1 MKSAAM
7 SDLPTQLS
15 PRTGE
20 HIVSTLRV
28 EVVDGPD
35 RGKFVVGGDVVSVGT
50 ARDNALPV
58 ADFTVSRYHLDVS
71 VKPGGILVSDLGST
85 NGTYI
90 GAVRIERAIVPPGT
104 LLRLGGTTIR
114 FDDAVRRTVPAPD
127 AGAREV
133 AGMIAVSPQMLRLF
147 ADIERIAATPT
158 SVLIVGESGTGKE
171 RVAQALHA
179 RSPRAGSPLVT
190 IDCGALSSSL
200 LASELFGHERGA
212 FTGADRQHKGAF
224 ERAEDGTV
232 FLDEIGEL
240 PAADQSSLL
249 GVLERRRFRRVGG
262 SSELDLDARVIAATN
277 RDLRAEVNTGR
288 FRQDL
293 YHRLAVVV
301 LRLAPL
307 RERREDIP
315 LLVEHFARDLGAD
328 GAIER
333 SEMGGGDPAG
343 SAGGAEG
350 KAPRW
355 IEDLFGAD
363 QLARWQKH
371 PWPGNVREL
380 RNAVEAA
387 LVVGPQ
393 PGGDP
398 APGPGGSLLAP
409 VYGPGDSPGHAGYAA
424 GYEIDDA
431 DRPLLP
437 YKDQRAAVV
446 RDFERGYLVRLMA
459 QAAGNVSQAA
469 RIAKMDRSHLIDLLH
484 RHGLKDRS

>member
-1 MKSAAM
+1 
-7 SDLPTQLS
+7 
-15 PRTGE
+15 
-20 HIVSTLRV
+20 
-28 EVVDGPD
+28 
-35 RGKFVVGGDVVSVGT
+35 
-50 ARDNALPV
+50 
-58 ADFTVSRYHLDVS
+58 
-71 VKPGGILVSDLGST
+71 
-85 NGTYI
+85 
-90 GAVRIERAIVPPGT
+90 
-104 LLRLGGTTIR
+104 
-114 FDDAVRRTVPAPD
+114 
-127 AGAREV
+127 
-133 AGMIAVSPQMLRLF
+133 
-147 ADIERIAATPT
+147 
-158 SVLIVGESGTGKE
+158 
-171 RVAQALHA
+171 
-179 RSPRAGSPLVT
+179 VT

-240 PAADQSSLL
+240 PGADQSSLL

-262 SSELDLDARVIAATN
+262 SAELDLDARVIAATN

-315 LLVEHFARDLGAD
+315 LLVEHFARELGAT
-328 GAIER
+328 GATSSIDE
-333 SEMGGGDPAG
+333 
-343 SAGGAEG
+343 
-350 KAPRW
+350 
-355 IEDLFGAD
+355 LFGAE
-363 QLARWQKH
+363 QLSRWQKH

-393 PGGDP
+393 PGGDVHTAPGPAP
-398 APGPGGSLLAP
+398 APGGFSLGL
-409 VYGPGDSPGHAGYAA
+409 GLG
-424 GYEIDDA
+424 DA
-431 DRPLLP
+431 DEPLPP

-446 RDFERGYLVRLMA
+446 REFERAYLGRLMA
-459 QAAGNVSQAA
+459 QAGGNVSHAA

-484 RHGLKDRS
+484 RHGLKG

>member
-1 MKSAAM
+1 MKPAAM
-7 SDLPTQLS
+7 SDLPTQLQ
-15 PRTGE
+15 PRAGE
-20 HIVSTLRV
+20 QIVSTLRV

-35 RGKFVVGGDVVSVGT
+35 KGKHVVGGDVVSVGT
-50 ARDNALPV
+50 ARDNALAI

-71 VKPGGILVSDLGST
+71 VRPGG
-85 NGTYI
+85 
-90 GAVRIERAIVPPGT
+90 
-104 LLRLGGTTIR
+104 
-114 FDDAVRRTVPAPD
+114 FDDAVRRAVPAPHG
-127 AGAREV
+127 GARSEL
-133 AGMIAVSPQMLRLF
+133 AGMIAVSPQMTRLF
-147 ADIERIAATPT
+147 ADIERVAATPT

-171 RVAQALHA
+171 RVAEALHA
-179 RSPRAGSPLVT
+179 RSPRVGAPLVT

-212 FTGADRQHKGAF
+212 FTGADRLHKGAF

-262 SSELDLDARVIAATN
+262 STELDVEARVIAATN
-277 RDLRAEVNTGR
+277 RDLRAEVNSGR

-307 RERREDIP
+307 RERREDIA
-315 LLVEHFARDLGAD
+315 LLVEHFARELGA
-328 GAIER
+328 
-333 SEMGGGDPAG
+333 AG
-343 SAGGAEG
+343 SAEAVFGAE
-350 KAPRW
+350 
-355 IEDLFGAD
+355 
-363 QLARWQKH
+363 QLAAWQKH
-371 PWPGNVREL
+371 PWPGNIREL

-393 PGGDP
+393 PLGSDAAALPGL
-398 APGPGGSLLAP
+398 APGLAS
-409 VYGPGDSPGHAGYAA
+409 DDTSP
-424 GYEIDDA
+424 
-431 DRPLLP
+431 PLGP

-446 RDFERGYLVRLMA
+446 RDFEHTYLVRLMA
-459 QAAGNVSQAA
+459 QAAGNVSHAA

-484 RHGLKDRS
+484 RHNLKD

>member
-1 MKSAAM
+1 
-7 SDLPTQLS
+7 
-15 PRTGE
+15 
-20 HIVSTLRV
+20 
-28 EVVDGPD
+28 PD
-35 RGKFVVGGDVVSVGT
+35 RGKHAIGNDLVSVGT
-50 ARDNALPV
+50 ARDNALV
-58 ADFTVSRYHLDVS
+58 VGDFTVSRYHIEVA
-71 VKPGGILVSDLGST
+71 VRGNGIAVTDLGST

-90 GAVRIERAIVPPGT
+90 GAVRIERAFVPPGT
-104 LLRLGGTTIR
+104 LLKLGGTTIR
-114 FDDAVRRTVPAPD
+114 FDDAVRRAVPVPH
-127 AGAREV
+127 AGARGEL

-147 ADIERIAATPT
+147 ADVERVAAAPT

-171 RVAQALHA
+171 RVAEALHA
-179 RSPRAGSPLVT
+179 RSLRAPSPLVT

-212 FTGADRQHKGAF
+212 FTGADRTHKGAF

-240 PAADQSSLL
+240 PAADQSALL

-262 SSELDLDARVIAATN
+262 STDLDLEARVIAATN
-277 RDLRAEVNTGR
+277 RDLRAEVNNGR

-315 LLVEHFARDLGAD
+315 VLIEHFARDLGAS
-328 GAIER
+328 GSIE
-333 SEMGGGDPAG
+333 A
-343 SAGGAEG
+343 
-350 KAPRW
+350 
-355 IEDLFGAD
+355 LFGAE
-363 QLARWQKH
+363 QLACWHKH

-393 PGGDP
+393 LLSEEPAHAAPAAAHPG
-398 APGPGGSLLAP
+398 APGSDP
-409 VYGPGDSPGHAGYAA
+409 
-424 GYEIDDA
+424 DA
-431 DRPLLP
+431 PLLP
-437 YKDQRAAVV
+437 YKDQRATVV
-446 RDFERGYLVRLMA
+446 RDFERAYLTRLMA
-459 QAAGNVSQAA
+459 QAGGNVSQAA

-484 RHGLKDRS
+484 RHGLKD

>member
-1 MKSAAM
+1 MKPAVM
-7 SDLPTQLS
+7 SDLETQLS

-20 HIVSTLRV
+20 HVVSTLRV

-35 RGKFVVGGDVVSVGT
+35 KGRFVVGGDVVSVGT

-71 VKPGGILVSDLGST
+71 VKPGGILVTDLGST

-114 FDDAVRRTVPAPD
+114 FDDAVRRTVPAPAAD
-127 AGAREV
+127 APREL
-133 AGMIAVSPQMLRLF
+133 AGMIAVSPQLLRLF
-147 ADIERIAATPT
+147 ADIERIAATPS

-240 PAADQSSLL
+240 PGADQSALL

-262 SSELDLDARVIAATN
+262 SSELDLEARVIAATN

-307 RERREDIP
+307 RERPEDIP
-315 LLVEHFARDLGAD
+315 VLIEHFARELGAA
-328 GAIER
+328 GAIE
-333 SEMGGGDPAG
+333 DV
-343 SAGGAEG
+343 
-350 KAPRW
+350 
-355 IEDLFGAD
+355 FGAD

-393 PGGDP
+393 PTAGDL
-398 APGPGGSLLAP
+398 APGPAGPALAP
-409 VYGPGDSPGHAGYAA
+409 VAPGFAV
-424 GYEIDDA
+424 DDA
-431 DRPLLP
+431 DQPILP

-446 RDFERGYLVRLMA
+446 RDFERAYLARLMA
-459 QAAGNVSQAA
+459 QAAGNVSHAA
-469 RIAKMDRSHLIDLLH
+469 RLAKMDRSHLIDLLH
-484 RHGLKDRS
+484 RHGLKDRG

>member
-1 MKSAAM
+1 MASKSAAM
-7 SDLPTQLS
+7 SDHETQLS
-15 PRTGE
+15 PRSGE
-20 HIVSTLRV
+20 QIVSTLRV

-35 RGKFVVGGDVVSVGT
+35 KGKHVVGGDVVSVGT
-50 ARDNALPV
+50 ARDNAIAV

-71 VKPGGILVSDLGST
+71 VRPGGILVSDLGST

-104 LLRLGGTTIR
+104 LVKLGGTTIR
-114 FDDAVRRTVPAPD
+114 FDDAVRRTVPAPPG
-127 AGAREV
+127 GARREL
-133 AGMIAVSPQMLRLF
+133 AGMIAVSPQMVRLF
-147 ADIERIAATPT
+147 ADIERVAATPT

-171 RVAQALHA
+171 RVAEALHA
-179 RSPRAGSPLVT
+179 RSPRTKSPLVT

-212 FTGADRQHKGAF
+212 FTGADRLHRGAF
-224 ERAEDGTV
+224 ERAQDGTV

-240 PAADQSSLL
+240 PAADQSALL

-262 SSELDLDARVIAATN
+262 SSELPLEARVIAATN
-277 RDLRAEVNTGR
+277 RDLRAEVNSGR

-315 LLVEHFARDLGAD
+315 VLIEHFARKLGAD
-328 GAIER
+328 GSIE
-333 SEMGGGDPAG
+333 A
-343 SAGGAEG
+343 
-350 KAPRW
+350 
-355 IEDLFGAD
+355 LFGAE
-363 QLARWQKH
+363 QLAAWQKH
-371 PWPGNVREL
+371 PWPGNIREL

-393 PGGDP
+393 PQGGPQPQDGELP
-398 APGPGGSLLAP
+398 AASSPATAGLA
-409 VYGPGDSPGHAGYAA
+409 VDEAQ
-424 GYEIDDA
+424 
-431 DRPLLP
+431 PLLP

-446 RDFERGYLVRLMA
+446 REFEHGYLTRLMA

-484 RHGLKDRS
+484 RHGLKG

>member
-1 MKSAAM
+1 M
-7 SDLPTQLS
+7 SDLETQLQ
-15 PRTGE
+15 PRSGE
-20 HIVSTLRV
+20 QIVSTLRV

-35 RGKFVVGGDVVSVGT
+35 KGKHVVGGDVLSVGT
-50 ARDNALPV
+50 ARDNALAI
-58 ADFTVSRYHLDVS
+58 ADFTVSRYHLEINVR
-71 VKPGGILVSDLGST
+71 PGGILVSDLGST

-90 GAVRIERAIVPPGT
+90 GGVRIERAFVPPGT
-104 LLRLGGTTIR
+104 PLRLGGTTIR
-114 FDDAVRRTVPAPD
+114 FDDAVRKAVPVPHG
-127 AGAREV
+127 GARSEL

-147 ADIERIAATPT
+147 ADIERVAATPT

-171 RVAQALHA
+171 RVAEALHA
-179 RSPRAGSPLVT
+179 RSLRAGSPLVT

-212 FTGADRQHKGAF
+212 FTGADRLHKGAF

-240 PAADQSSLL
+240 PSADQSALL

-262 SSELDLDARVIAATN
+262 SSDLELEARVIAATN

-315 LLVEHFARDLGAD
+315 LLVEHFARELGAT
-328 GAIER
+328 
-333 SEMGGGDPAG
+333 G
-343 SAGGAEG
+343 STSSIDE
-350 KAPRW
+350 
-355 IEDLFGAD
+355 LFGAE

-393 PGGDP
+393 LGGDP
-398 APGPGGSLLAP
+398 HPAPMPGSATGAASAALGL
-409 VYGPGDSPGHAGYAA
+409 GDP
-424 GYEIDDA
+424 DQ
-431 DRPLLP
+431 PLPP

-446 RDFERGYLVRLMA
+446 REFERAYLGRLMA
-459 QAAGNVSQAA
+459 QAGGNVSHAA

-484 RHGLKDRS
+484 RHGLKG

>member
-1 MKSAAM
+1 MKAAAV
-7 SDLPTQLS
+7 SDLETQLQ
-15 PRTGE
+15 PRAGE
-20 HIVSTLRV
+20 QIVSTLRV

-35 RGKFVVGGDVVSVGT
+35 KGKHVVGGDLVSVGT
-50 ARDNALPV
+50 ARDNALAI

-71 VKPGGILVSDLGST
+71 VRPGGILVSDLGST

-104 LLRLGGTTIR
+104 LLKLGGTTIR
-114 FDDAVRRTVPAPD
+114 FDDAVRRAVPVPPG
-127 AGAREV
+127 GARSEL
-133 AGMIAVSPQMLRLF
+133 AGMIAVSPQMTRLF
-147 ADIERIAATPT
+147 ADIERVAATPT

-171 RVAQALHA
+171 RVAEALHA
-179 RSPRAGSPLVT
+179 RSARAQAPLVT

-212 FTGADRQHKGAF
+212 FTGADRLHKGAF

-240 PAADQSSLL
+240 PAADQSALL

-262 SSELDLDARVIAATN
+262 SSELEVRARVIAATN
-277 RDLRAEVNTGR
+277 RDLRAEVNSGR

-307 RERREDIP
+307 RERREDVAI
-315 LLVEHFARDLGAD
+315 LIEHFARELGA
-328 GAIER
+328 
-333 SEMGGGDPAG
+333 AG
-343 SAGGAEG
+343 TMEAVFGAE
-350 KAPRW
+350 
-355 IEDLFGAD
+355 
-363 QLARWQKH
+363 QLAAWQKH
-371 PWPGNVREL
+371 PWQGNVREL

-393 PGGDP
+393 PLNSDVAP
-398 APGPGGSLLAP
+398 AS
-409 VYGPGDSPGHAGYAA
+409 VQAA
-424 GYEIDDA
+424 GPTGE
-431 DRPLLP
+431 PLGP

-446 RDFERGYLVRLMA
+446 RDFEHTYLVRLMA
-459 QAAGNVSQAA
+459 QAAGNVSHAA

-484 RHGLKDRS
+484 RHNLKD

>member
-1 MKSAAM
+1 MKPAAM
-7 SDLPTQLS
+7 SDLETQLS

-20 HIVSTLRV
+20 HLVSTLRV

-71 VKPGGILVSDLGST
+71 VTPGGILVTDLGST

-104 LLRLGGTTIR
+104 LLRLAGTTIR
-114 FDDAVRRTVPAPD
+114 FDDAVRRSVPAPS
-127 AGAREV
+127 AGAPREL

-147 ADIERIAATPT
+147 ADVERIAVTPT
-158 SVLIVGESGTGKE
+158 AVLIVGESGTGKE

-179 RSPRAGSPLVT
+179 GSPRAGAPLVT

-240 PAADQSSLL
+240 PGADQSALL

-262 SSELDLDARVIAATN
+262 SAELDLEARVIAATN

-301 LRLAPL
+301 LRLPPL
-307 RERREDIP
+307 RERPEDVP
-315 LLVEHFARDLGAD
+315 VLVEHFARELGA
-328 GAIER
+328 I
-333 SEMGGGDPAG
+333 G
-343 SAGGAEG
+343 SVEA
-350 KAPRW
+350 
-355 IEDLFGAD
+355 LFGDD
-363 QLARWQKH
+363 QLARWHKH

-393 PGGDP
+393 PIGDP
-398 APGPGGSLLAP
+398 APGPGGPALAP
-409 VYGPGDSPGHAGYAA
+409 GAPGLG
-424 GYEIDDA
+424 DA
-431 DRPLLP
+431 DPPILP

-446 RDFERGYLVRLMA
+446 RDFERGYLGRLMA
-459 QAAGNVSQAA
+459 QAAGNVSHAA
-469 RIAKMDRSHLIDLLH
+469 RLAKMDRSHLIDLLH

>member
-1 MKSAAM
+1 M
-7 SDLPTQLS
+7 SDLETQLS

-20 HIVSTLRV
+20 HVVSTLRV

-71 VKPGGILVSDLGST
+71 VKPGGILVTDLGST

-104 LLRLGGTTIR
+104 LVRLGGTTIR
-114 FDDAVRRTVPAPD
+114 FDDAVRRSVPAPG
-127 AGAREV
+127 AGAPREV

-179 RSPRAGSPLVT
+179 RSPRADAPLVT

-240 PAADQSSLL
+240 PGADQSALL
-249 GVLERRRFRRVGG
+249 GVLERKRFRRVGG
-262 SSELDLDARVIAATN
+262 SAELDLDARVIAATN

-315 LLVEHFARDLGAD
+315 VLVEHFARELGA
-328 GAIER
+328 
-333 SEMGGGDPAG
+333 AG
-343 SAGGAEG
+343 S
-350 KAPRW
+350 
-355 IEDLFGAD
+355 IEEVFGAD

-393 PGGDP
+393 PTAGDVPGPAGPGLAPVAPGP
-398 APGPGGSLLAP
+398 APGLWG
-409 VYGPGDSPGHAGYAA
+409 
-424 GYEIDDA
+424 DDA
-431 DRPLLP
+431 DQPILP

-446 RDFERGYLVRLMA
+446 RDFERAYLGRLMA
-459 QAAGNVSQAA
+459 QAAGNVSHAA
-469 RIAKMDRSHLIDLLH
+469 RLAKMDRSHLIDLLH
-484 RHGLKDRS
+484 RHGLKDRG

>member
-1 MKSAAM
+1 MKPAVM
-7 SDLPTQLS
+7 SDLETQLS

-28 EVVDGPD
+28 EVVEGPD
-35 RGKFVVGGDVVSVGT
+35 KGRFVVGGDVVSVGT

-71 VKPGGILVSDLGST
+71 VKPGGILVTDLGST

-114 FDDAVRRTVPAPD
+114 FDDAVRRTVPAPAAD
-127 AGAREV
+127 APREV

-147 ADIERIAATPT
+147 ADIERIAVTPT

-179 RSPRAGSPLVT
+179 RSSRAGSPLVT

-240 PAADQSSLL
+240 PGADQSALL

-262 SSELDLDARVIAATN
+262 SADLDLEARVIAATN

-301 LRLAPL
+301 MRLAPL

-315 LLVEHFARDLGAD
+315 VLVEHFARELGAA
-328 GAIER
+328 GSFER

-343 SAGGAEG
+343 FAGGAGGE
-350 KAPRW
+350 APRG
-355 IEDLFGAD
+355 IEDVFGSD

-393 PGGDP
+393 PTASDP
-398 APGPGGSLLAP
+398 APGPAGPAFAPGLA
-409 VYGPGDSPGHAGYAA
+409 V
-424 GYEIDDA
+424 DDT
-431 DRPLLP
+431 DQPILP

-446 RDFERGYLVRLMA
+446 RDFERAYLARLMA
-459 QAAGNVSQAA
+459 QAAGNVSHAA
-469 RIAKMDRSHLIDLLH
+469 RLAKMDRSHLIDLLH
-484 RHGLKDRS
+484 RHGLKDRG